1 MPPDDALY
9 MQNDRHTEEYQYAP
23 SKNAKMT
30 VAIAYSSAAT
40 RVEAVIGVNG
50 TDYTVPGIMGAE
62 DTEHQTEDI
71 TSINLWNFWQVKQA
85 EETEDRQPLPEGRWT
100 LKSITLY
107 GVYYDGTYYDDKAGV
122 TVDLSGENITTKVV
136 NEIVVTLSG
145 TSRNFTG
152 YFMDDH
158 KVNDLTVTVADY
170 EGQPIAGI
178 AAVSDI
184 KVSYQHGAVGLD
196 SKYGYTG
203 GGTAAVT
210 NSTSSLK
217 SGSQTVYQI
226 GELNFREAGLYT
238 QATVQFRLG
247 EDTITAGKEG
257 TGTVLKYVVGGN
269 QSDNAPRFEVTW
281 TAPDVKFTATNPE
294 VNKRFDGDTNNSK
307 SDVEAV
313 YNRIRA
319 DKSSTVNLGKGEAGY
334 YMESHYQASYSS
346 CFGTITAYTQS
357 KATAQL
363 NNAGTKF
370 TKATFTV
377 PSKNY
382 PNQNL
387 DMVFSFTQSSLSNQQ
402 NVGGKSGDSRRVLG
416 STTATTIVLECNG
429 VSYTVKLAHQLDVY
443 NPN

>member
-1 MPPDDALY
+1 M
-9 MQNDRHTEEYQYAP
+9 
-23 SKNAKMT
+23 
-30 VAIAYSSAAT
+30 
-40 RVEAVIGVNG
+40 
-50 TDYTVPGIMGAE
+50 
-62 DTEHQTEDI
+62 
-71 TSINLWNFWQVKQA
+71 
-85 EETEDRQPLPEGRWT
+85 
-100 LKSITLY
+100 
-107 GVYYDGTYYDDKAGV
+107 
-122 TVDLSGENITTKVV
+122 
-136 NEIVVTLSG
+136 
-145 TSRNFTG
+145 
-152 YFMDDH
+152 
-158 KVNDLTVTVADY
+158 
-170 EGQPIAGI
+170 
-178 AAVSDI
+178 
-184 KVSYQHGAVGLD
+184 
-196 SKYGYTG
+196 
-203 GGTAAVT
+203 T
-210 NSTSSLK
+210 NSTSNLK

-238 QATVQFRLG
+238 QATVQFQLG

-257 TGTVLKYVVGGN
+257 TGTVLKYVVGGAA
-269 QSDNAPRFEVTW
+269 SDSAPRFEVTW
-281 TAPDVKFTATNPE
+281 TAPDVKFTATNPA
-294 VNKRFDGDTNNSK
+294 VNTKFNGDTNGDK
-307 SDVEAV
+307 SNVEAV

-319 DKSSTVNLGKGEAGY
+319 DKSSTVNLSKGEAGY

-346 CFGTITAYTQS
+346 CLGTITAYTQS

-363 NNAGTKF
+363 SNAGTKF